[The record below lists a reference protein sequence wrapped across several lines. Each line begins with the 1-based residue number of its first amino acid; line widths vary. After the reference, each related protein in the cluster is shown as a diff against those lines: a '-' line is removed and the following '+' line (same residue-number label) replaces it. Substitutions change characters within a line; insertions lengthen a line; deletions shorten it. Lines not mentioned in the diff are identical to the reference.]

1 MADRAFLERL
11 TKQLANEGKL
21 VEAGWVALRLNC
33 ISDKA
38 PAIQLQEMRLAY
50 MAGAQH
56 MFASLIGIM
65 DEDRKPTADDMKR
78 MELIA
83 NELKGYEQELALWV
97 AKTKGQA

>member
-21 VEAGWVALRLNC
+21 IEAGWVAMRLAAIPDN
-33 ISDKA
+33 A

-56 MFASLIGIM
+56 LFASMIAILDDDREPTDADMARMDLIH
-65 DEDRKPTADDMKR
+65 K
-78 MELIA
+78 ELEA
-83 NELKGYEQELALWV
+83 FRSELELWV
-97 AKTKGQA
+97 AKTKGRG